1 MLGAILICNLIT
13 NIPIIVMRWEEA
25 PPRLYVEWAIYFG
38 ALVTGIATR
47 SKKLSIGLLAL
58 LIAQYLF
65 AAVMSFIQ
73 PAPM

>member
-1 MLGAILICNLIT
+1 
-13 NIPIIVMRWEEA
+13 
-25 PPRLYVEWAIYFG
+25 
-38 ALVTGIATR
+38 LVTGIATR